1 VVAAP
6 AEVSLSDQYT
16 PMLGT
21 KRIRSLGSASD
32 QSRLI
37 AAYTL
42 ALAEASIAVEGMHPG
57 IVILD
62 EPLQQNPDPKH
73 RELFLS
79 FLSKALAKSTKFQ
92 VIIFTSLR
100 QAELA
105 QLKRGGVSVATP
117 DGAKFLKRV
126 PKPEGFFD
134 DRGKANGAPQN

>member
-1 VVAAP
+1 
-6 AEVSLSDQYT
+6 
-16 PMLGT
+16 MLGQ
-21 KRIRSLGSASD
+21 KRIRSLGSARD

-42 ALAEASIAVEGMHPG
+42 ALAEASCAVAGAHPG

-79 FLSKALAKSTKFQ
+79 FLSKALAKSVNFQ

-100 QAELA
+100 QAEIA
-105 QLKRGGVSVATP
+105 QLRRGGVSVSTP
-117 DGAKFLKRV
+117 EGAKFLRLE
-126 PKPEGFFD
+126 PEENN
-134 DRGKANGAPQN
+134 KADEGTKDQESPGM